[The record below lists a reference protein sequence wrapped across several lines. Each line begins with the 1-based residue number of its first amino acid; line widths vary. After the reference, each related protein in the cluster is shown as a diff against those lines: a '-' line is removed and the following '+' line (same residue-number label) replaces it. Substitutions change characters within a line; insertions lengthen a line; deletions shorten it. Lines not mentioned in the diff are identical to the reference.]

1 MRDRQ
6 PTSRYCFVCGRDN
19 PKSLHVRWVNDRE
32 ARQARAT
39 VSVAEEYNGYPG
51 IVHGGVVSAL
61 LDETAGRAL
70 MLDGDYDRLWVTVRL
85 TVTFRRPTPTRT
97 PLTLVGWVV
106 RDGARRSE
114 AAAELRLPDG
124 TVTASCEALIARP
137 PDGMLDGWLEER
149 EHWRV
154 EEEPGG
160 PAETH

>member
-1 MRDRQ
+1 MSDRQ

-19 PKSLHVRWVNDRE
+19 PKSLRARWVNDRE
-32 ARQARAT
+32 ARQVRAT
-39 VSVAEEYNGYPG
+39 VTVAEEYNGYPG

-85 TVTFRRPTPTRT
+85 TVTFRRPTPTGT

-106 RDGARRSE
+106 RDGGRRS
-114 AAAELRLPDG
+114 ATAAELRLPDG
-124 TVTASCEALIARP
+124 TVTAACEALIARP
-137 PDGMLDGWLEER
+137 PEGMLDGWLEER
-149 EHWRV
+149 AHWRV

-160 PAETH
+160 PVETD